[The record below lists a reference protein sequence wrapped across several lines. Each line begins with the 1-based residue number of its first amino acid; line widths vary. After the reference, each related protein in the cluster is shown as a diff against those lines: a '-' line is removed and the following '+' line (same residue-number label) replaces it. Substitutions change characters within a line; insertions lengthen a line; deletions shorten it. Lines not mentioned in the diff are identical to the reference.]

1 MDVFLFVKIKDGY
14 QSGISITQCRT
25 NILQII
31 RYHFGGTITTTKSRN
46 NFEDIMND
54 CYYDKYNK
62 RNQFNLIIRS
72 NEYQLLL
79 EYIKNSIIIK
89 KTQIIPTAKEGLKK
103 ILMKIMMTTML
114 RIFLC
119 QSKKI
124 KDQEV
129 LYLLRLLV
137 LLIKRKILS
146 LLLSQKVIRLNKKL
160 RAI

>member
-1 MDVFLFVKIKDGY
+1 MKAK
-14 QSGISITQCRT
+14 
-25 NILQII
+25 
-31 RYHFGGTITTTKSRN
+31 
-46 NFEDIMND
+46 
-54 CYYDKYNK
+54 
-62 RNQFNLIIRS
+62 
-72 NEYQLLL
+72 
-79 EYIKNSIIIK
+79 IIK
-89 KTQIIPTAKEGLKK
+89 KTQIIPTVKEGLKK

-129 LYLLRLLV
+129 LYLLRLSV